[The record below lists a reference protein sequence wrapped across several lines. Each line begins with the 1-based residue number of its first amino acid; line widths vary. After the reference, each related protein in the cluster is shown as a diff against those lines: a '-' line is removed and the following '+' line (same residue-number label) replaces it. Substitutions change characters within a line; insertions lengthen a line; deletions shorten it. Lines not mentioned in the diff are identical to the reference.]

1 MKRYSLKNLSIKYKI
16 NIYIMAFLALLLVT
30 LWVFQVVFFNAMYK
44 QAKKS
49 EAQDIA
55 QTTVR
60 VINGEIPIEQL
71 VEEVAEK
78 EVCIIV
84 LNNDM
89 EQIQSLDGPKD
100 CVIHKMPYNEKVD
113 IAKNIIRVRDTKR
126 FLEYEQEDATYRL
139 VTNSYSSEFRL
150 FREKNTLETLVY
162 VNQVPDGNGGN
173 YVILVNAEAAPMDS
187 VINTSRTV
195 LSYVTI
201 VTIILATVLNFI
213 IAKSISRPILQ
224 INEKAKM
231 LASGDY
237 DTEFKAEGYREI
249 YELSQTMANT
259 AEELSKLEKLRQEFI
274 ANVSHDLRTPLT
286 MIGGYA
292 EVMRD
297 IPGENSAENAQV
309 IIDETKRLSNM
320 VTDVLNIAKIQSGS
334 AKPNKEEYNFT
345 HSIQQIVQNMAEL
358 MKGEGYRI
366 VFNFDD
372 AVVVNAD
379 RTLIDQC
386 FYNLL
391 SNAVVHSKDNRD
403 IIVTQY
409 TDDKQVRIEV
419 QDFGEGISPQVL
431 PHIWERYYKDTRES
445 GKKVKSSGLGLSI
458 VKTFI
463 DAHDGRCGVVS
474 EKGKGSTFWF
484 SINIK

>member
-55 QTTVR
+55 QTTVG

-113 IAKNIIRVRDTKR
+113 IAKNIISVRDTKR

-150 FREKNTLETLVY
+150 FREKNILETLVY

-409 TDDKQVRIEV
+409 ADDVQVKIEV

>member
-55 QTTVR
+55 QTTVG

-100 CVIHKMPYNEKVD
+100 CVIHKMPYTEKVD
-113 IAKNIIRVRDTKR
+113 IARNIISVRDTKR

-150 FREKNTLETLVY
+150 FREKNILETLVY

-345 HSIQQIVQNMAEL
+345 HSILQIVQNMAEL
-358 MKGEGYRI
+358 MKSEGYRI

-391 SNAVVHSKDNRD
+391 SNAVVHSKENRD

-409 TDDKQVRIEV
+409 VDDVQVKIEV

-484 SINIK
+484 AINIK

>member
-55 QTTVR
+55 QTTVG

-113 IAKNIIRVRDTKR
+113 IAKNIISVRDTKR